1 MHLNGISKTETKEI
15 ANLFGQNFASV
26 YSKEVVIPHEITYSR
41 FTQLDHT
48 NVIISESEVS
58 SALLKLKEGAARG
71 VDDISPVYFKK
82 CAVQL
87 ARPLTLLFNESL
99 QTGVFPNKWKVALI
113 TPIHKSGPKNEIK
126 NYRPVSIISII
137 PKLLEKLIYDKI
149 KDCLNPL
156 IIDSQYGFMKRRSTM
171 TNLVSFSHY
180 VGNSLDSG
188 CQVDCIYTD
197 FSKAYDKLN
206 HNILIAKLSA
216 FGISGYLLQWIRNFL
231 SGRIQIVRVGTSTS
245 EPIHIPSGCI
255 QGGHM
260 SGLLFSLFINDIA
273 EIFPDFNFWLFA
285 DDLKV
290 ALRVGGQR
298 DVDSMQNML
307 SRLYHWC
314 SINKMELNIGKCMV
328 MTYHRNKSPIL
339 ASYNINGQALARCE
353 QVRDL
358 GVTFQKTL
366 EFNSHINNIK
376 SKALKMLG
384 FLYRNS
390 REFSSVTT
398 LKALYYAYVRQDS
411 EKLEHPETS

>member
-1 MHLNGISKTETKEI
+1 
-15 ANLFGQNFASV
+15 
-26 YSKEVVIPHEITYSR
+26 
-41 FTQLDHT
+41 
-48 NVIISESEVS
+48 
-58 SALLKLKEGAARG
+58 
-71 VDDISPVYFKK
+71 
-82 CAVQL
+82 
-87 ARPLTLLFNESL
+87 
-99 QTGVFPNKWKVALI
+99 VFPNKWKVALI

-137 PKLLEKLIYDKI
+137 PKLLEKLTYDKI

-156 IIDSQYGFMKRRSTM
+156 IIDNQYGFMKRRSTM

-273 EIFPDFNFWLFA
+273 EIFPGFNFWLFA

-298 DVDSMQNML
+298 EVDSMQSML

-339 ASYNINGQALARCE
+339 ASYDINGQALARCE

-366 EFNSHINNIK
+366 EFNSHLNNIK
-376 SKALKMLG
+376 SKALKMLESEVSSALLKLKEG
-384 FLYRNS
+384 AARGVDDISPVYFKKCAVQLARPLTLLFNESLQTGVFPNKWKVALITPIHKSGPKNEIKNYRPVS
-390 REFSSVTT
+390 IISIIPK
-398 LKALYYAYVRQDS
+398 LL
-411 EKLEHPETS
+411 EKLTYDKIKDCLNPLIIDNQYGFMKRRSTMTNLVSFSHYV

>member
-1 MHLNGISKTETKEI
+1 MKDNLCATLNRNKSYIHLKK
-15 ANLFGQNFASV
+15 
-26 YSKEVVIPHEITYSR
+26 
-41 FTQLDHT
+41 
-48 NVIISESEVS
+48 SEVS

-99 QTGVFPNKWKVALI
+99 QTGIFPNKWKVALI

-137 PKLLEKLIYDKI
+137 PKLLEKLTYDKI

-156 IIDSQYGFMKRRSTM
+156 IIDNQYGFMKRRSTM

-273 EIFPDFNFWLFA
+273 EIFPGFNFWLFA

-298 DVDSMQNML
+298 EVDSMQSML

-339 ASYNINGQALARCE
+339 ASYDINGQALARCE

-366 EFNSHINNIK
+366 EFNSHLNNIK

-398 LKALYYAYVRQDS
+398 LKALYYAYVRCK
-411 EKLEHPETS
+411 KLWNIASDGGVDIFSMPAGRIVDLALSGHFDNK